1 MNRIPW
7 YPIPWPDSARMEE
20 ERTVVVAR
28 LSLREAGDMD
38 LKTMPNPRVAE
49 AVADVFPGT
58 RFSYLYQEH
67 TQMVHRDEDGD
78 VRGRIGDGLV
88 AGGDTDA
95 VLGITVADCMPIF
108 LWDPVTGAR
117 GILHSGWKGTGIA
130 AEAVR
135 LMRRSYGTI
144 PEDLL
149 VMLGPCIG
157 SCCYDVPEERAAAFA
172 AEFGNA
178 CAAKRGERWYLD
190 LKAANL
196 GILSRE
202 GVRHVLSMPECTRC
216 DERFGS
222 FRRQGK
228 PGFTKML
235 ALVGSGRNGIQG

>member
-7 YPIPWPDSARMEE
+7 YPIPWPSSARTEE
-20 ERTVVVAR
+20 AKTEVVAC

-38 LKTMPNPRVAE
+38 LRTMPNPRVVE
-49 AVADVFPGT
+49 AVEDAFSGR
-58 RFSYLYQEH
+58 RFSYLHQDH
-67 TQMVHRDEDGD
+67 TRIVHRDEDGD

-88 AGGDTDA
+88 AGGESDA

-117 GILHSGWKGTGIA
+117 GMLHSGWKGTGIA
-130 AEAVR
+130 AEAIRV
-135 LMRRSYGTI
+135 MQRSYGTS

-149 VMLGPCIG
+149 VTLGPCIG
-157 SCCYDVPEERAAAFA
+157 SCCYDVSEERAASFA
-172 AEFGNA
+172 AEFGGA
-178 CAAKRGERWYLD
+178 CTVKRGDRWFLD

-196 GILSRE
+196 VILRRE
-202 GVRHVLSMPECTRC
+202 GVRHVLSMTECTRC
-216 DERFGS
+216 DDRFGS

-235 ALVGSGRNGIQG
+235 ALVGSGTN